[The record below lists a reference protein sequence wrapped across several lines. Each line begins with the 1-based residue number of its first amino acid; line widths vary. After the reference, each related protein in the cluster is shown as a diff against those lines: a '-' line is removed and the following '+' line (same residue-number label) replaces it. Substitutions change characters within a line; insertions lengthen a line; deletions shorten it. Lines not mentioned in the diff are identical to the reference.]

1 MSTGYTTHQEIV
13 ASNTTADGKLSYYSG
28 QPTLQFLLG
37 EQDRYIKPGTIRL
50 VGEFTV
56 WKDAQGTELPVE
68 DDGIRMN
75 ERLGVNAIVDQLTVF
90 SQKSG
95 QVMETINHH
104 NRMMSSYLSVT
115 QSVDDFAGHT
125 YESSLRFPNFKA
137 QELGVIT
144 NTQGDDAAGKN
155 EFCIPLV
162 CGLFLGK
169 EPIPLS
175 GTWGVGGLRIE
186 LQLAPD
192 SNVLFSKDNVI
203 APVVAAP
210 PIAAR
215 SGLLNAH
222 YELSNVRLICE
233 TMSPPPD
240 QLSQLMTQTTNTF
253 VYNSITSYYQT
264 INSANATLN
273 FNLALSKVL
282 GAYMNVVPASH
293 INNLARDGL
302 ATLPFTNSDGSVAVI
317 EQAVFTR
324 GGERYPLQYNVD
336 TTQKSDSSNTTIDSQ
351 IARNYIDSV
360 KGFAQVDRTSVMPS
374 NFKYFSMSNNY
385 QQAKELANGGSAFGV
400 GISYDSISDQGIS
413 FQSVPW
419 GVQLQLGLSSDSPQ
433 AVFLFVHSKQTVL
446 STPSG
451 IQVLR

>member
-1 MSTGYTTHQEIV
+1 MTSYSTHQEIV
-13 ASNTTADGKLSYYSG
+13 PSNITSDGKLSYYNG
-28 QPTLQFLLG
+28 QPTIQFLLG
-37 EQDRYIKPGTIRL
+37 EQDRFVKPGTIRL

-56 WKDAQGTELPVE
+56 WKDAGGTTLPVE
-68 DDGIRMN
+68 TDGIRMN
-75 ERLGVNAIVDQLTVF
+75 ERLGVNSVVDQMTIF

-95 QVMETINHH
+95 QVMESINHH

-115 QSVDDFAGHT
+115 QSMDDFAGHT
-125 YESSLRFPNFKA
+125 YETSLRFPNFKA

-144 NTQGDDAAGKN
+144 YTQADDAQGKN

-162 CGLFLGK
+162 CGLFLGQ

-192 SNVLFSKDNVI
+192 SNVLFSKDNN
-203 APVVAAP
+203 ATN
-210 PIAAR
+210 
-215 SGLLNAH
+215 LLNAH

-233 TMSPPPD
+233 TMVPPPD
-240 QLSQLMTQTTNTF
+240 QLSSLMSQTTNTF

-293 INNLARDGL
+293 INNLTRDGL
-302 ATLPFTNSDGSVAVI
+302 ATLPFTNSDGSVAVV

-324 GGERYPLQYNVD
+324 GGERYPLQYNLD
-336 TTQKSDSSNTTIDSQ
+336 TIQKETSSNTTIDSQ
-351 IARNYIDSV
+351 LARNYINSV
-360 KGFAQVDRTSVMPS
+360 MGFAKVNRSSVMP
-374 NFKYFSMSNNY
+374 NNYKYFSMTDNY
-385 QQAKELANGGSAFGV
+385 VQAKETKDGGSAYGL
-400 GISYDSISDQGIS
+400 GIAYDTISDQGIS
-413 FQSVPW
+413 FENVPF
-419 GVQLQLGLSSDSPQ
+419 GVQFQLKLSSDSPQ
-433 AVFLFVHSKQTVL
+433 SVFLFVHSKQTVL
-446 STPSG
+446 STPAG
-451 IQVLR
+451 IQVMK

>member
-1 MSTGYTTHQEIV
+1 MTSYSTHQEIV
-13 ASNTTADGKLSYYSG
+13 PSNITSDGKLSYYNG
-28 QPTLQFLLG
+28 QPTIQFLLG
-37 EQDRYIKPGTIRL
+37 EQDRFVKPGTIRL

-56 WKDAQGTELPVE
+56 WKDAGGTTLPVE
-68 DDGIRMN
+68 TDGIRMN
-75 ERLGVNAIVDQLTVF
+75 ERLGVNSVVDQMTIF

-95 QVMETINHH
+95 QVMESINHH

-115 QSVDDFAGHT
+115 QSMDDFAGHT
-125 YESSLRFPNFKA
+125 YETSLRFPNFKA

-144 NTQGDDAAGKN
+144 NTQADDAQGKN

-162 CGLFLGK
+162 CGLFLGQ

-192 SNVLFSKDNVI
+192 SNVLFSKDNN
-203 APVVAAP
+203 ATN
-210 PIAAR
+210 
-215 SGLLNAH
+215 LLNAH

-233 TMSPPPD
+233 TMVPPPD
-240 QLSQLMTQTTNTF
+240 QLSSLMSQTTNTF

-293 INNLARDGL
+293 INNLTRDGL
-302 ATLPFTNSDGSVAVI
+302 ATLPFTNSDGSVAVV

-324 GGERYPLQYNVD
+324 GGERYPLQYNLD
-336 TTQKSDSSNTTIDSQ
+336 TIQKETSSNTTIDSQ
-351 IARNYIDSV
+351 LARNYINSV
-360 KGFAQVDRTSVMPS
+360 MGFAKVNRSSVMP
-374 NFKYFSMSNNY
+374 NNYKYFSMTDNY
-385 QQAKELANGGSAFGV
+385 VQAKETKDGGSAYGL
-400 GISYDSISDQGIS
+400 GIAYDTISDQGIS
-413 FQSVPW
+413 FENVPF
-419 GVQLQLGLSSDSPQ
+419 GVQFQLKLSSDSPQ
-433 AVFLFVHSKQTVL
+433 SVFLFVHSKQTVL
-446 STPSG
+446 STPAG
-451 IQVLR
+451 IQVMK